1 MLNKKTITEVFELKG
16 SMVPLV
22 TPLKEDESVDT
33 AAVERLMKFHKQNG
47 TSAVVLFGTCGE
59 GPALTD
65 TAKENLLTSVTE
77 HSQGLPVIAGI
88 IETGTKKA
96 AHAASWLSQKPIE
109 GFLVMG
115 ATFINAATIDEHLN
129 HFTAVASQTSLP
141 IFLYNLPKKTGG
153 QPIPLPVVQQLL
165 ERGVINGIKESSG
178 DLDYLQSLLKLRNDF
193 PKFKVCNGE
202 LRCAAE
208 ALRLGVDGLIMS
220 VTNFDPASCNQMLCL
235 AKEGNFDKAREI
247 QLSFESI
254 LDQMPGNTSPAAK
267 VKAVL
272 GANGLCSAK
281 CCGPVNA
288 LKSDYKIKMG

>member
-1 MLNKKTITEVFELKG
+1 VLNKKNSTNKVFELKG

-33 AAVERLMKFHKQNG
+33 AAVEKLMKFHKQNG

-65 TAKENLLTSVTE
+65 IAKENLLTSVIE
-77 HSQGLPVIAGI
+77 HSQGLPIIAGI
-88 IETGTKKA
+88 IEPGTKKA
-96 AHAASWLSQKPIE
+96 ARAASWLSQKPID

-129 HFTAVASQTSLP
+129 HFSAVASETSLP
-141 IFLYNLPKKTGG
+141 LFLYNLPKKTGG
-153 QPIPLPVVQQLL
+153 ESIPLPVVQQLL
-165 ERGVINGIKESSG
+165 EESVVSGIKESSG

-220 VTNFDPASCNQMLCL
+220 VTNFDPAACNQMLAS
-235 AKEGNFDKAREI
+235 AKAGGFEKARQI
-247 QLSFESI
+247 QLKFESI
-254 LDQMPGNTSPAAK
+254 LDEMPGNTSPAAK
-267 VKAVL
+267 VKAIL
-272 GANGLCSAK
+272 AANGLCSAK

-288 LKSDYKIKMG
+288 LKSDYKI